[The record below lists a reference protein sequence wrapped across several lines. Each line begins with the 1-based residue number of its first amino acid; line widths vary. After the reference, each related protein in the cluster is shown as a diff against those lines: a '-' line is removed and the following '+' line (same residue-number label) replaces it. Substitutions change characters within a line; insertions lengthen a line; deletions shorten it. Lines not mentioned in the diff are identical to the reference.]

1 MADAVMNLLV
11 ESLCELITEKVRL
24 IKGAKEELDN
34 LLQEITIL
42 KAFLED
48 NAQQDSNSNL
58 WKNFVKNIRIQA
70 HKADDVID
78 KFLLEAKLHQEKN
91 IWKKTFGLCGHTRRV
106 SNLAQVIK
114 IIRRKVKE
122 IQQNNSEALVA
133 KPMLNLGPKT
143 LARDPQDT
151 FLEVKNIVGFIKE
164 ANEVI
169 ERLVEGTEEIECIPI
184 VGMTG
189 LGKTTLARKVWS
201 DSQIIAEF
209 SNNIW
214 VSVGQSN
221 ELKNIF
227 LVIIKSSTGPNQ
239 EIRCNGE
246 NELAKVIASFVTE
259 QHRCLIVLDDVWAS
273 ELVDFFK
280 NVLPENKKGHRILM
294 TTRHRDVASCA
305 SKKPYH
311 LKFLNQEDSF
321 RLLEK
326 RVVDNGSCLNDQLV
340 ELGKSTASK
349 CGGLPLALLVIAKA
363 LKGNQTV
370 YFWKR
375 IENNFW
381 QYVMKENDT
390 TSCWKIVEA
399 SYVSLSSEMKA
410 CFLYCLAFPK
420 GYDIP
425 FQMLIRLWMAEGL
438 IESSPI
444 NFSSSEDKAENYLM
458 EFENLDLVIVSRE
471 ITGSIKRVKCN
482 EIFYEFYKMEV
493 TKECVFQELC
503 KPDFPSINDPD
514 TSRRLHIV
522 SCDLSAF
529 ISRIPS
535 AEHVRSFLCF
545 PSKDVDQQ
553 TKSSSIVHDIQPILK
568 AFPLLRVLKIESI
581 NIPSLKN
588 LNQLF
593 HLRYISISG
602 NFKELPAFF
611 SKFWSLQSII
621 INTSQPTLNIKANIW
636 NMSKLTHLK
645 INKPSKLPLPSTQK
659 GKGSS
664 SIQTL
669 SKIAPETCNK
679 DVLGEASN
687 SLKKL
692 SIQGKIEDSLKTNSD
707 RFSTF
712 EGFQTFAKFE
722 CLENLKLISD
732 VPCHSNAF
740 QFPKALFRFLLKLK
754 KLTLS
759 KTMFDWKEATKL
771 GQLECLEVLK
781 LKTDAF
787 TGKSWNPEKGDF
799 RKLQVLLIHSND
811 LHTWEA
817 SGSHFPK
824 LRVLVLECPKLE
836 SVPAELSQF
845 QQ

>member
-1 MADAVMNLLV
+1 MFRLFRIYSIGIEKGGVCGGLGWWG
-11 ESLCELITEKVRL
+11 SL
-24 IKGAKEELDN
+24 DS
-34 LLQEITIL
+34 
-42 KAFLED
+42 LERRPSSGRSSH
-48 NAQQDSNSNL
+48 DSC
-58 WKNFVKNIRIQA
+58 A
-70 HKADDVID
+70 AAAY
-78 KFLLEAKLHQEKN
+78 E
-91 IWKKTFGLCGHTRRV
+91 
-106 SNLAQVIK
+106 
-114 IIRRKVKE
+114 
-122 IQQNNSEALVA
+122 
-133 KPMLNLGPKT
+133 
-143 LARDPQDT
+143 T
-151 FLEVKNIVGFIKE
+151 FLEVNNIVGFTTE
-164 ANEVI
+164 SNEVMG
-169 ERLVEGTEEIECIPI
+169 RLVEETEEVECIPI

-201 DSQIIAEF
+201 DSQITAKF
-209 SNNIW
+209 SKIIW

-221 ELKNIF
+221 ELKNSF
-227 LVIIKSSTGPNQ
+227 FVILKSSTEPNQ
-239 EIRCNGE
+239 ELHCTGE
-246 NELAKVIASFVTE
+246 NELAKVIANFVTE
-259 QHRCLIVLDDVWAS
+259 QDRCLIVLDGVWAS
-273 ELVDFFK
+273 ELVDRSK
-280 NVLPENKKGHRILM
+280 NVLPVNKKGHRILI
-294 TTRHRDVASCA
+294 TTRRRDVAASCA

-311 LKFLNQEDSF
+311 LKFLNGEESF

-326 RVVDNGSCLNDQLV
+326 GVFNNEKCQNDRLV
-340 ELGKSTASK
+340 ELGKSIASK
-349 CGGLPLALLVIAKA
+349 CGGLPLALVVVAKA

-370 YFWKR
+370 NDWER

-381 QYVMKENDT
+381 QYVVKENET

-399 SYVSLSSEMKA
+399 SYESLSSEMKA

-425 FQMLIRLWMAEGL
+425 FQTLIRLWMAEGL

-444 NFSSSEDKAENYLM
+444 NFSSSKDKAENYLM

-493 TKECVFQELC
+493 TKESVFQELRLT
-503 KPDFPSINDPD
+503 PDFPSINDPD
-514 TSRRLHIV
+514 TSRRLHIE
-522 SCDLSAF
+522 SCDLPDF
-529 ISRIPS
+529 ISRISS

-545 PSKDVDQQ
+545 SSEDLDQQ
-553 TKSSSIVHDIQPILK
+553 TNLSSHVDIQLIRK

-588 LNQLF
+588 LNLLF

-645 INKPSKLPLPSTQK
+645 TNKPSKLPLPSTQK

-664 SIQTL
+664 SLLQTL
-669 SKIAPETCNK
+669 SKISPETCNK
-679 DVLGEASN
+679 DVLGQASN

-692 SIQGKIEDSLKTNSD
+692 SIQGKLEECIKTNSD

-712 EGFQTFAKFE
+712 EGFQTLEKFE
-722 CLENLKLISD
+722 CLENLKMISD
-732 VPCHSNAF
+732 VPCHTNAF

-759 KTMFDWKEATKL
+759 KTMFDWKDATKL

-799 RKLQVLLIHSND
+799 RKLQVLWIHSND